1 MSTVSPADAERFVE
15 LFATGWG
22 MGSRDAFLEFFE
34 PLIDPQVR
42 LEQRPF
48 PAREGWDEFRRF
60 FDDLFAAAP
69 DLTGE
74 VQGWR
79 PTGAGAPVD
88 LVLTGTFG
96 GRRIRLRSR
105 DELTLRDGR
114 LLARRAVLERRD
126 LLRIAVHPSTLRA
139 LVRMIRRPSR

>member
-1 MSTVSPADAERFVE
+1 MTSVSPADAQRFVE
-15 LFATGWG
+15 QFAAGWA
-22 MGSRDAFLEFFE
+22 MGSHDGFLAFFE

-42 LEQRPF
+42 LEQPPF

-60 FDDLFAAAP
+60 FDELFAAIP

-74 VQGWR
+74 VRGWR
-79 PTGAGAPVD
+79 PTGDGASVD
-88 LVLTGTFG
+88 LVLTGTFA
-96 GRRIRLRSR
+96 GRGIRLRSR

-126 LLRIAVHPSTLRA
+126 LLRFAAHPRSWPA
-139 LVRMIRRPSR
+139 LVRMVRS